1 MAWTET
7 ESLSFTA
14 RHDTEDDGAAQRT
27 LDALEDLRLRLEERF
42 DDAPGGIT
50 VVIHPTPGWLAA
62 AHPFLPA
69 ARLAAAPAGRR
80 YLAGWAM
87 ASELHVLNDDYLERR
102 AAGEDSMAALH
113 GTAERLYAQ
122 IVVASN
128 NGGLPPP
135 WGPRKFWR
143 YVRWAWL
150 IEGGAQYF
158 AGQTSLFRAA
168 VNTRMRQGDR
178 PAFPPSARDAIILG
192 GTVFDLLERERGRDA
207 CAILVSRLRREGA
220 ERAIEL
226 AFDARFRE
234 VESEWHRY
242 LRDDMPRAGSLDE
255 LVDEDPFDLDDL
267 REQPDDRRGDRQR
280 GDHPDQQPKRP
291 LRVRLRDGG
300 RRGLVRVERGEQ
312 LAGGLDAGLGDED
325 VARAAGEEV
334 GNIEAAAAA
343 LDARDPLLEQDPLD
357 QLRLGEVLGERGLDQ
372 LAAEVLGP
380 APCAPARGPR

>member
-87 ASELHVLNDDYLERR
+87 ASELHVLNDGYLERR
-102 AAGEDSMAALH
+102 AAGDDSMAALH

-135 WGPRKFWR
+135 WGPRRFWR

-168 VNTRMRQGDR
+168 VNTRMRQGDP

-234 VESEWHRY
+234 VESKWHRY

-255 LVDEDPFDLDDL
+255 LIDEDPF
-267 REQPDDRRGDRQR
+267 
-280 GDHPDQQPKRP
+280 
-291 LRVRLRDGG
+291 V
-300 RRGLVRVERGEQ
+300 
-312 LAGGLDAGLGDED
+312 
-325 VARAAGEEV
+325 
-334 GNIEAAAAA
+334 
-343 LDARDPLLEQDPLD
+343 
-357 QLRLGEVLGERGLDQ
+357 
-372 LAAEVLGP
+372 
-380 APCAPARGPR
+380 